1 MTVPY
6 QDGDTI
12 VAPATPPGVGA
23 LAVVRVSGPA
33 AARIA
38 KEIFR
43 GRTAPDRARPRTA
56 LHGRIIDEEGRPID
70 EALLLFFPGPRSYTG
85 EDLVEISC
93 HGGPWPVRAVTERA
107 IRAGAR
113 AAAPGEFTR
122 RAFVNGRIDLAQAES
137 VADLVRARTEGAA
150 RTALRQLGG
159 ELSGRIRELRG
170 RIVDLLARVEAD
182 LDFAD
187 EERLPAYDRE
197 EARRVVGEARREAE
211 RLAAG
216 GGRGRALVEGIGA
229 ALVGRPNS
237 GKSTLF
243 NALLGEERAIVS
255 PEPGTTRDLLEGE
268 AAIGG
273 ILFRF
278 SDTAGMREA
287 PGAVEEE
294 GVRRARRRSGESD
307 VRLVVL
313 DRSEPFTDEDRRVLA
328 ETAGGRRVVA
338 LTKSDLADRAGAP
351 PLGGG
356 ERVVEVSGLTGDGM
370 EELRAALL
378 AAVEGEETAKIG
390 DAVISGVRHLEA
402 VRDAARALSRAEDT
416 IPSGELLAEDLRE
429 ASERLGSVLGEG
441 TREEILDQIFQRFCI
456 GK

>member
-6 QDGDTI
+6 QEDDTI

-33 AARIA
+33 AIRIA
-38 KEIFR
+38 DAVFR
-43 GRTAPDRARPRTA
+43 GRTAPSRARPRTA
-56 LHGRIIDEEGRPID
+56 LHGKIVDEGERPID
-70 EALLLFFPGPRSYTG
+70 EALLILFPAPRSYTG
-85 EDLVEISC
+85 EDVVEISC
-93 HGGPWPVRAVTERA
+93 HGGPWPVRAVVERL

-122 RAFVNGRIDLAQAES
+122 RAFRNGRIDLAQAES

-159 ELSGRIRELRG
+159 ELSGALRAMRG
-170 RIVDLLARVEAD
+170 RAVDLLARVEAD

-187 EERLPAYDRE
+187 EERFPAYDRE
-197 EARRVVGEARREAE
+197 EARRIVEEVRREAE
-211 RLAAG
+211 RLAG
-216 GGRGRALVEGIGA
+216 EGERGRVLVEGVGA

-273 ILFRF
+273 LLFRL

-307 VRLVVL
+307 VRIVVL
-313 DRSEPFTDEDRRVLA
+313 DRSEPLTDEDMRVLA
-328 ETAGGRRVVA
+328 ETAGAARVVA
-338 LTKSDLADRAGAP
+338 LTKSDLPDRAGPP
-351 PLGGG
+351 PLIEG
-356 ERVVEVSGLTGDGM
+356 ERAVNVSGLTGDGV
-370 EELRAALL
+370 EDLRAALL

-402 VRDAARALSRAEDT
+402 VRAAERALSRALQSIDR
-416 IPSGELLAEDLRE
+416 GELLAEDLRE
-429 ASERLGSVLGEG
+429 AASQIGSILGEG
-441 TREEILDQIFQRFCI
+441 TREEVLDRIFQRFCI